1 MTTQLSITD
10 SIRMAISN
18 SQREL
23 SLKLKELKRTYTDE
37 MVGRMVQIKERDY
50 ETHQEFSDYRL
61 RSVTG
66 IDNNR
71 GRIIAVDVVDGT
83 LDGMS
88 DEDYHHLFN
97 ESNITFNPIMDL
109 GRVYVSIE
117 FTNKT
122 DGSTSIY
129 HFNEYEFDY
138 L

>member
-23 SLKLKELKRTYTDE
+23 VLKLKELKRTYTDE

-83 LDGMS
+83 LDGMC
-88 DEDYHHLFN
+88 DEDYRHLFN
-97 ESNITFNPIMDL
+97 GSNITFNPTMDL

-117 FTNKT
+117 FTNNT
-122 DGSTSIY
+122 DDSTSTY

>member
-71 GRIIAVDVVDGT
+71 GRC
-83 LDGMS
+83 S
-88 DEDYHHLFN
+88 
-97 ESNITFNPIMDL
+97 
-109 GRVYVSIE
+109 
-117 FTNKT
+117 
-122 DGSTSIY
+122 
-129 HFNEYEFDY
+129 
-138 L
+138 